1 MCVRNFGVSTA
12 LLLCV
17 AAIAAGWGPAAWAQ
31 QPSGGATVGGLSA
44 TPTTSPTLAP
54 RPPETLFAIP
64 PLRDRPLGTDEGDR
78 LLVRRFVLSG
88 AVDRPEFGISL
99 KDLQA
104 MVERLRLARQKME
117 RGDIAGFNK
126 EELEKGAEALRT
138 VVEPPEGMS
147 KEQALEIVQEAAE
160 ALRQDR
166 NARSLTIGRIQEIAD
181 EVARYYREHGLILA
195 QAFLPAQTVINGEV
209 VIQVAEGTLGDVQVR
224 KNRIYHADLLVEPFE
239 ARVGQPVDKTQ
250 VESGLLQV
258 NDYPGL
264 NVFGVFQPGTEVG
277 STELVLNVQ
286 EEKRVDAS
294 VRADNYGSELTGE
307 YRAVAHMAV
316 NNPTQARDRLDLT
329 VFQTFH
335 PANGLFGSAQYD
347 RTVLGPRNKVSLGY
361 ARNSFELGQNLASLN
376 LKGTTSEWDLRYE
389 RSLVRQREKNAYG
402 RLQLARKSARM
413 EDPLNTRDELAVA
426 SLEFGFDAF
435 DRRFAG
441 INAGMARVEHGFP
454 GALGAMG
461 NNDPESSRSGA
472 SGERAGGEFTLVA
485 GRLDRMQTITEGNSL
500 LFTVRGQYSN
510 DLLVP
515 MEQQALGGP
524 GSVRAYPVSEYLR
537 DKGYDG
543 GVEWFIR
550 PTGKLGNKTFL
561 GRRVR
566 DSVSLSFF
574 WDVGGG
580 WLNEPLS
587 ADERYVILSGWGGG
601 LLLSLGPVT
610 AQVEVATPTSG
621 RDPSNGRDP
630 QIFFRLEYTL

>member
-1 MCVRNFGVSTA
+1 MA
-12 LLLCV
+12 LLLFLTV
-17 AAIAAGWGPAAWAQ
+17 GALAGTAQAQPPA
-31 QPSGGATVGGLSA
+31 PPEGGATVGGLSA
-44 TPTTSPTLAP
+44 TPTTSPALAP

-88 AVDRPEFGISL
+88 AVDRPEYGIYL
-99 KDLQA
+99 KDVNAL
-104 MVERLRLARQKME
+104 VERLRLARQKME
-117 RGDIAGFNK
+117 RGDIAGFTK
-126 EELEKGAEALRT
+126 EELETGAEALRT
-138 VVEPPEGMS
+138 MVEQPEGVT
-147 KEQALEIVQEAAE
+147 KEEALQIVQQAAE
-160 ALRQDR
+160 TLRQDR
-166 NARSLTIGRIQEIAD
+166 EARSLTIGRIQEIAD

-209 VIQVAEGTLGDVQVR
+209 VIQVAEGTLGDVKVR
-224 KNRIYHADLLVEPFE
+224 NNRIYRANLLVEPF
-239 ARVGQPVDKTQ
+239 APLVGGPVDKTQ
-250 VESGLLQV
+250 IESGLLQV
-258 NDYPGL
+258 SDYPGVA
-264 NVFGVFQPGTEVG
+264 VFGVFQPGTEVG

-286 EEKRVDAS
+286 DEKRVDAS
-294 VRADNYGSELTGE
+294 IRADNYGSELTGE
-307 YRAVAHMAV
+307 YRAVAHVAV
-316 NNPTQARDRLDLT
+316 NNPTQARDRFDLT
-329 VFQTFH
+329 AFQTFH
-335 PANGLFGSAQYD
+335 PANGLYGSAQYD
-347 RTVLGPRNKVSLGY
+347 RTVFGPRNKVSVGY
-361 ARNSFELGQNLASLN
+361 SRNTFELGQSLASLN

-413 EDPLNTRDELAVA
+413 KDPLNTKDELAVG

-435 DRRFAG
+435 DQRFAG
-441 INAGMARVEHGFP
+441 VNAGMLRVEHGFP

-461 NNDPESSRSGA
+461 SNDPESSRSSG
-472 SGERAGGEFTLVA
+472 SGEHAGGDFTLVA
-485 GRLDRMQTITEGNSL
+485 ARLDRMQTITEGNSL
-500 LFTVRGQYSN
+500 LLSIRGQYTN

-550 PTGKLGNKTFL
+550 PTGKLGNKTLL

-574 WDVGGG
+574 ADVGGG
-580 WLNEPLS
+580 WLNDPLS
-587 ADERYVILSGWGGG
+587 TDQRYVILSGWGGG

-610 AQVEVATPTSG
+610 AQVEVATPITS

-630 QIFFRLEYTL
+630 QVFFRLEYTL